1 VAPAF
6 FAATLLTL
14 LVRAVAGDGWPGW
27 SVLVAPLA
35 ETLLWPVASLV
46 LLAPQRRPPDPT
58 RTASCEP
65 GARMT
70 ELRNIQRE
78 LERFRFRRSPLRP
91 SCCWASAC

>member
-14 LVRAVAGDGWPGW
+14 LVRAVAGGWPGW
-27 SVLVAPLA
+27 SMLVAPLA

-58 RTASCEP
+58 RTAPVSRVP
-65 GARMT
+65 A
-70 ELRNIQRE
+70 
-78 LERFRFRRSPLRP
+78 
-91 SCCWASAC
+91 